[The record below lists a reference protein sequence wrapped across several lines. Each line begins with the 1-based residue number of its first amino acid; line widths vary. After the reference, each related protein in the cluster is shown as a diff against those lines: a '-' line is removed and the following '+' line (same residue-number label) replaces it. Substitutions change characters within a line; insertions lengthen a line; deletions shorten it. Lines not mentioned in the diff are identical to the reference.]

1 MHFIKMHTG
10 THKRYNT
17 PALHLRASRTR
28 DANDVCV
35 WFVECTVGGVTPF
48 RNNKDSN
55 PGRKPSAWG
64 RAWKRL
70 SASAGL
76 CGLGSTPIYWY

>member
-35 WFVECTVGGVTPF
+35 
-48 RNNKDSN
+48 
-55 PGRKPSAWG
+55 
-64 RAWKRL
+64 
-70 SASAGL
+70 
-76 CGLGSTPIYWY
+76 

>member
-35 WFVECTVGGVTPF
+35 SFVECTVGGVTPSVIIKIPTQVGN
-48 RNNKDSN
+48 RLHGD
-55 PGRKPSAWG
+55 GRG
-64 RAWKRL
+64 RDCLQAQVYV
-70 SASAGL
+70 G
-76 CGLGSTPIYWY
+76 